1 MRKLQDRDNFFELGT
16 FVPFWS
22 KNFIIHSV
30 LSTLFTRSIFVILNC
45 YVAWLRNKGLRI
57 IIKDVNDTFI
67 GRI

>member
-16 FVPFWS
+16 FIPFCS
-22 KNFIIHSV
+22 KNFIIHCV

-45 YVAWLRNKGLRI
+45 YVAWLRNKRLRI